1 MLPPFK
7 IVTRKRKGD
16 QILHFLWV
24 ECAPSCTWVR
34 GGGGGEQTN
43 IGRGSGSIQWFVYG
57 GGVCKGIKVVI
68 NMIYLL
74 KLSRIMYICIEVQS
88 LNFGNFE
95 SRTD

>member
-1 MLPPFK
+1 MKILSGLPLFKMVTNWIYRNLELNFASLSMLPPFK

-34 GGGGGEQTN
+34 GGGGQTN
-43 IGRGSGSIQWFVYG
+43 IGRGSGSIQWFVYD

-68 NMIYLL
+68 NTI
-74 KLSRIMYICIEVQS
+74 
-88 LNFGNFE
+88 
-95 SRTD
+95 